1 MEQRIKTV
9 YVKAR
14 QTLWDIAIQEY
25 GNAEGVGFLLVS
37 NPGINITDVLTAG
50 QEIIVYT
57 DRAVRTVT
65 EIVTVEPYASQLQ
78 QLLAQWSIHFQ
89 QIVDRYVSAVAAE
102 MISTGDLPDVVN
114 ANGVMQITL
123 TRTGSLHPLTI
134 NLGSI
139 AAKKF
144 WVGTMAEYEA
154 IEEPDENTIYHIEEE
169 EA

>member
-1 MEQRIKTV
+1 MDQRIKTV

-25 GNAEGVGFLLVS
+25 GNAEGVAFLLVS
-37 NPGINITDVLTAG
+37 NPGINITDVLSAG

-89 QIVDRYVSAVAAE
+89 QIVDRYVSAVAGE
-102 MISTGDLPDVVN
+102 MISTGELPAVSN
-114 ANGVMQITL
+114 TNGILQLTL
-123 TRTGSLHPLTI
+123 TRTGGLPPLTI

-154 IEEPDENTIYHIEEE
+154 IEDPDENTIYHIEEE
-169 EA
+169 A